1 MWALEKAQAGVQRQH
16 TGGSRSSDDSPH
28 QNHVSKHDL
37 SLHCAGDDQEVPLIP
52 EHLSLGAPKHTTYEA
67 SPCDVASPSP
77 TACKGCRNGVGDA
90 NGIADA
96 HEAART
102 SVEGDEPMTGSARW
116 LQPAPGSYQVPPE
129 ISGDHPAIQDES
141 ISDGKI
147 KTSESDK
154 PFTCTADE
162 PVMHALKLFRHKT
175 DLCSCQSEY
184 QVLAEPRS
192 QTSADRVTHAR
203 ERNGGGQQ
211 HATASSIHSCTPQ
224 EDYDAESEPSIIESD
239 DDSMV
244 GSELDMLPQVFLD
257 DPLEDR
263 HVVPLVTVSFDLSEA
278 SSVRD
283 PMGFLDEAREL
294 LR

>member
-1 MWALEKAQAGVQRQH
+1 
-16 TGGSRSSDDSPH
+16 
-28 QNHVSKHDL
+28 
-37 SLHCAGDDQEVPLIP
+37 
-52 EHLSLGAPKHTTYEA
+52 
-67 SPCDVASPSP
+67 
-77 TACKGCRNGVGDA
+77 
-90 NGIADA
+90 
-96 HEAART
+96 
-102 SVEGDEPMTGSARW
+102 MTGSARW

-162 PVMHALKLFRHKT
+162 P
-175 DLCSCQSEY
+175 SEY

-294 LR
+294 LRLIQESRSRSRARNPDRGSRSMYTQSTVTDTESWVDLAVEGKVDVTQITQLKPRDITAEYDIVGSDAAPRRLGGL